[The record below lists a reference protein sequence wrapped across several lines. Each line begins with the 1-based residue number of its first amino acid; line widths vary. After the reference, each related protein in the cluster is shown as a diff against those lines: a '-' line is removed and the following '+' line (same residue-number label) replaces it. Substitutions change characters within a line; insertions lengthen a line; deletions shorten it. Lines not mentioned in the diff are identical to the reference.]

1 MKCESCGT
9 DTSADALFCHRCGVR
24 LTSPDSGHG
33 HVAGDARAEGTN
45 VGNRADGAANAV
57 AGEVGAAR
65 DDFVRKVGAG
75 GRDIVEQDVWQGGF
89 SPRAM
94 LGSWILAGL
103 ATVLLIVVG
112 IFFWR
117 TDVWLGV
124 LTTVLMVWIFL
135 GSRLLY
141 RQMSVR
147 YRLTNQRFFHET
159 GIIRRVTNRIEVID
173 MDDITFEQGPIE
185 RVTGV
190 GSIRIRSTDRSD
202 PDLCLIG
209 IDDVKEVAARI
220 DKVRRAE
227 KLRRS
232 LHIENV

>member
-1 MKCESCGT
+1 MKCESCGAE
-9 DTSADALFCHRCGVR
+9 TSADSVFCHRCGVR
-24 LTSPDSGHG
+24 LPGHEG
-33 HVAGDARAEGTN
+33 DVVREPVHVAHETKNAVSAT
-45 VGNRADGAANAV
+45 DGAANAQTV
-57 AGEVGAAR
+57 DAAAGR

-75 GRDIVEQDVWQGGF
+75 GRDIAELDVWQGGF
-89 SPRAM
+89 SSRAM

-103 ATVLLIVVG
+103 ATVLLLVVG
-112 IFFWR
+112 IYFRR

-124 LTTVLMVWIFL
+124 LTTVMLVWIFL
-135 GSRLLY
+135 GSRLMY

-173 MDDITFEQGPIE
+173 MDDITYEQGPIE
-185 RVTGV
+185 RMTGV
-190 GSIRIRSTDRSD
+190 GSISIRSTDRTD